1 MKVLGI
7 DYGLS
12 KTGLALG
19 DDVVRVSTPLEVI
32 KTTETFVEDLCHLV
46 EQEGVERI
54 VVGIAKGSQEQV
66 TREFIKVLEASTSVP
81 VITIDEAYTSVE
93 SQRIQEESGSK
104 VEEDALAAMLILE
117 SYFNQL

>member
-19 DDVVRVSTPLEVI
+19 DDVVRVAGPLEVI
-32 KTTETFVEDLCHLV
+32 KTTEALVDDLCNLV
-46 EQEGVERI
+46 KVEGIERI
-54 VVGIAKGSQEQV
+54 IVGVAKGSQEQV
-66 TREFIKVLEASTSVP
+66 TLEFVHALKLATSVP